1 MQTSTRYKALK
12 DGEKFTVDLSLNR
25 ICPAQLP
32 QLIALLDQLPGI
44 ALDLSI
50 NNFDWSDLKE
60 LLIQQFN
67 PRGFRQVLPYI
78 QLHKLD
84 GPVLDLDTTSLWRL
98 CRWIKEGRLT
108 IAATPGMQQ
117 TEVYLA
123 AVAESLANASKV
135 LNTLSIKTKDNY
147 NELQNLSFG
156 LESEAKMAMQQY
168 LSRQEG
174 EDAVTEDNSLCHLY
188 RDKAHILA
196 DASRKKPKEF
206 SFDAAFVIDPSKTGN
221 IWVGEIKTKL
231 NGSDVTTAHKK
242 KQELQDYI
250 DRSTEDLSD
259 EPEIFQRQAAQLR
272 FLRGRSV
279 KLFVGGARMTSEAE
293 AEIDRLSCVRL
304 IPNGARFD
312 VVC

>member
-1 MQTSTRYKALK
+1 
-12 DGEKFTVDLSLNR
+12 
-25 ICPAQLP
+25 
-32 QLIALLDQLPGI
+32 
-44 ALDLSI
+44 
-50 NNFDWSDLKE
+50 
-60 LLIQQFN
+60 
-67 PRGFRQVLPYI
+67 
-78 QLHKLD
+78 
-84 GPVLDLDTTSLWRL
+84 
-98 CRWIKEGRLT
+98 
-108 IAATPGMQQ
+108 MQQ

-135 LNTLSIKTKDNY
+135 LNTLSIKTKDNH

-168 LSRQEG
+168 LSRLEG

-188 RDKAHILA
+188 RDKAHICS

-206 SFDAAFVIDPSKTGN
+206 SFDAAFVIDPLKTGN

-250 DRSTEDLSD
+250 DCSTEDLSD

-279 KLFVGGARMTSEAE
+279 KLFVGGSRMTSKAE